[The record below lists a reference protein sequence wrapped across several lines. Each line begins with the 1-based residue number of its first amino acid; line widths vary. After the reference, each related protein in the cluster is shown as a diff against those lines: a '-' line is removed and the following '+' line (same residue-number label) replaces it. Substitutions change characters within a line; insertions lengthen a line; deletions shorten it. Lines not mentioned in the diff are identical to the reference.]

1 MWFTIFQIWKK
12 KRIKIKHKTLQKCVL
27 NSGYWSLIPHEKHFL
42 TAIIPPPHPQPI
54 HGEVADH
61 RPVILEVVHSAEQFL
76 RDHRDRL
83 HPNLQNKLKGL
94 TSNLRSSYEQA
105 SLKSNDWLKEA
116 TQVLDLLKNEESDQ
130 VNSLSLFFLC
140 LLRGI
145 VLPFKLSSN

>member
-1 MWFTIFQIWKK
+1 MWLTIFQIWEK
-12 KRIKIKHKTLQKCVL
+12 KRIKIEHETLQNCIW
-27 NSGYWSLIPHEKHFL
+27 NSGYWSLNPHEVCSCLEKHFL

-130 VNSLSLFFLC
+130 VNT
-140 LLRGI
+140 
-145 VLPFKLSSN
+145 